1 VTAAALELRCTVLL
15 GLKAQLEGGAADVF
29 GPGGGNGAAPAA
41 VELAF
46 PAR

>member
-1 VTAAALELRCTVLL
+1 MTAAALELRCTVLL
-15 GLKAQLEGGAADVF
+15 GLKAQLEGGADVF